1 MLCVRHKR
9 KDEKKS
15 FARDTKV
22 KLKENVS
29 HETKLQDNKDISHKT
44 KRRTK

>member
-1 MLCVRHKR
+1 M
-9 KDEKKS
+9 
-15 FARDTKV
+15 RDTKV

-29 HETKLQDNKDISHKT
+29 HETKLQDNKDVSHKT